1 MKHKYDCE
9 IWQAA
14 DILKELHKWEDMLQE
29 TDRDAWKDFQH
40 IVNDFEDLLEIIDHR
55 LEEAYD
61 EYRFARDQLETE
73 EDLRYAAEEREEE
86 LRGTLQN
93 LRDAVKSAIE
103 LC

>member
-40 IVNDFEDLLEIIDHR
+40 IVNDFEELLEIIDHR

-61 EYRFARDQLETE
+61 E
-73 EDLRYAAEEREEE
+73 
-86 LRGTLQN
+86 
-93 LRDAVKSAIE
+93 
-103 LC
+103 